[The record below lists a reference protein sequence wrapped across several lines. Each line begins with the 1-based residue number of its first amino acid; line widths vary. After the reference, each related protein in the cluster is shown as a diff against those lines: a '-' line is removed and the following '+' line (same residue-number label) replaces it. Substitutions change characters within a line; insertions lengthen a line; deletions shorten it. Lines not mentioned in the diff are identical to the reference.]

1 MRLSLWEKILGLMGS
16 IRLARGDLTDVQVV
30 ENPMRATMRSGTL
43 KVGLRLPWII
53 YVARSI
59 RLDEAFVVRRGAPGL
74 DLTVANQ
81 RLRRVVVS
89 TPRAAELAE
98 RLRGGV

>member
-81 RLRRVVVS
+81 QLRRVVVS